1 MVPALNALDLIRSIP
16 TARRFDIGNLHFA
29 QFACPP
35 QDGTAC
41 LWAETDHL
49 VHVLSGVSTWRT
61 LGRSWAIGAGET
73 VFFKKGA
80 YFAPPHHES
89 NLCLLVFFVP
99 DSFVRETVR
108 ELAGELSHAPLKQGE
123 PFQHVARV
131 NNDLAVTAFIHAMT
145 DYFSSQ
151 EQPPAPLLKLKL
163 KELIIGILVGS
174 GNHSLSDYFR
184 LLASSRVPDIA
195 SIMEANFRH
204 NLPLE
209 SFAQMCHRSLSS
221 FKRAF
226 RHQYGTSP
234 GRWLLDRR
242 LSLSMNLLRTTNM
255 SVTEIML
262 ESGFED
268 PSHFSHAF
276 RGKFGQPPSACRA
289 SAASASGGPSD

>member
-1 MVPALNALDLIRSIP
+1 MLPVLNALDLIRSIP

-41 LWAETDHL
+41 LWSETDHL

-61 LGRSWAIGAGET
+61 PGRSWEITAGET

-80 YFAPPHHES
+80 YFAPPHHEAD
-89 NLCLLVFFVP
+89 LCLLVFFVP
-99 DSFVRETVR
+99 DSFVHETVR
-108 ELAGELSHAPLKQGE
+108 ELATELSQAPWQQAE
-123 PFQHVARV
+123 PFRHVARV
-131 NNDLAVTAFIHAMT
+131 SNDLAVTAFIHAMT
-145 DYFSSQ
+145 DYFSSR

-163 KELIIGILVGS
+163 KELIVGILVGS
-174 GNHSLSDYFR
+174 GNRSLSDYFR
-184 LLASSRVPDIA
+184 LLASRRVPDIA
-195 SIMEANFRH
+195 SIMETNFWH

-226 RHQYGTSP
+226 RHHYGTSP
-234 GRWLLDRR
+234 GRWLLNRR
-242 LSLSMNLLRTTNM
+242 LALSMNLLRTTNL

-289 SAASASGGPSD
+289 SAVSVSDGTSD